1 MKQPHKLSELMM
13 FYDLIIPSTV
23 ADELDKHKESDS
35 DNKAFQARRALRFI
49 SSNIDKFTFEIS
61 DSDEYDKVS
70 ANDSKILS
78 ICGKQNCAI
87 ATIDRGMWIRAK
99 ATGIEVVEV
108 QDEDKEYY
116 KGYREIVF
124 DLSKEE
130 DEKLLAE
137 FYENKTVN
145 KFNLLVNEYLIV
157 KDRDATIDRLKWDGA
172 QHVQVKSSR
181 IKDLKA
187 KNDLQHFAIDL
198 LFDTNIPI
206 KIIAGNF
213 GSGKT
218 YLAVKSSIWHIKEKG
233 NYQSIMVVR
242 NPVGSGKEIG
252 FLPGDKDEKT
262 YGFFLPF
269 IQHLDG
275 GEFEAKSLIQR
286 GQLEKEVPYFIKGRS
301 IGSTFLY
308 VDEAEDL
315 TLRDIKTIG
324 SRIEETSCVC
334 FTGDYKQAERG
345 YEYNNGL
352 MQAIEQLKGNP
363 LVGIVVLEDDVRS
376 LASKVFADL

>member
-1 MKQPHKLSELMM
+1 
-13 FYDLIIPSTV
+13 
-23 ADELDKHKESDS
+23 
-35 DNKAFQARRALRFI
+35 
-49 SSNIDKFTFEIS
+49 
-61 DSDEYDKVS
+61 
-70 ANDSKILS
+70 
-78 ICGKQNCAI
+78 
-87 ATIDRGMWIRAK
+87 
-99 ATGIEVVEV
+99 
-108 QDEDKEYY
+108 
-116 KGYREIVF
+116 
-124 DLSKEE
+124 
-130 DEKLLAE
+130 
-137 FYENKTVN
+137 
-145 KFNLLVNEYLIV
+145 
-157 KDRDATIDRLKWDGA
+157 
-172 QHVQVKSSR
+172 
-181 IKDLKA
+181 
-187 KNDLQHFAIDL
+187 
-198 LFDTNIPI
+198 
-206 KIIAGNF
+206 
-213 GSGKT
+213 
-218 YLAVKSSIWHIKEKG
+218 
-233 NYQSIMVVR
+233 MVVR
-242 NPVGSGKEIG
+242 NPIGSGKEIG